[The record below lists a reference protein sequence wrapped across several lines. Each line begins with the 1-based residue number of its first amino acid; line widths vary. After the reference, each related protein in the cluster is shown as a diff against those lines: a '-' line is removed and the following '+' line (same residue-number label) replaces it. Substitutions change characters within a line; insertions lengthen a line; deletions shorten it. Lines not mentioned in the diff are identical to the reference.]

1 MCRYGNTGND
11 LKISGGNPWSAART
25 DVERIP
31 CAGLVRV
38 QMSMPSSD
46 VMSLRSPF
54 AGGHLHSPL
63 SFGDF
68 GYGYAPFALFS
79 LPLDRVMGTDAGKI
93 SMCKVSQDA
102 DDVGCVTN
110 APDGPTECPMDRFLC
125 LLSSFSCFVSVTA

>member
-1 MCRYGNTGND
+1 MCRYGNAGND
-11 LKISGGNPWSAART
+11 LKISSSSRE
-25 DVERIP
+25 VE
-31 CAGLVRV
+31 
-38 QMSMPSSD
+38 
-46 VMSLRSPF
+46 
-54 AGGHLHSPL
+54 GGHLHSPL

-110 APDGPTECPMDRFLC
+110 APDGPTECPMDRFLY
-125 LLSSFSCFVSVTA
+125 LSSSFSCFVSVTA